1 MTWTVMNR
9 KKLAS
14 VALTSM
20 VLVLIG
26 YSTYAN
32 VTDGNMGMGVTA
44 DANGWYVYLANRS
57 NHSVVAGFKAIAI
70 TN

>member
-1 MTWTVMNR
+1 MYKRQTN
-9 KKLAS
+9 S
-14 VALTSM
+14 
-20 VLVLIG
+20 

-32 VTDGNMGMGVTA
+32 VTDGNMGIGVTA

-57 NHSVVAGFKAIAI
+57 SHSVVAGFKALAI

>member
-1 MTWTVMNR
+1 
-9 KKLAS
+9 
-14 VALTSM
+14 
-20 VLVLIG
+20 
-26 YSTYAN
+26 
-32 VTDGNMGMGVTA
+32 MGVGITA